1 MQPCVCSLWSSS
13 AVAVMAAVLF
23 GEIEP
28 LAVLVSQTAL
38 HVDMGAIAVDTVV
51 GCTGGGR
58 VVAVDRT
65 TVDRIAA
72 EHIHAVGTAQE
83 HRYIVAAE
91 EHKYIVAAERT
102 QWVADSER

>member
-1 MQPCVCSLWSSS
+1 
-13 AVAVMAAVLF
+13 MAAVLF

-28 LAVLVSQTAL
+28 LAVLVSQTTL
-38 HVDMGAIAVDTVV
+38 HVDIAVDTVV

-65 TVDRIAA
+65 TVDRVAA

-102 QWVADSER
+102 QWVE